1 MNPFPTAVLET
12 ERSEYKK
19 ISHEMGVG
27 SDRVNSVTQSVSTDV
42 KELVTRDEIGTN
54 TKNAT
59 TIDANI
65 NTNQVAMTQVS
76 T

>member
-1 MNPFPTAVLET
+1 MNPFPTAVLDT
-12 ERSEYKK
+12 ERAEYKK

-27 SDRVNSVTQSVSTDV
+27 SDRVISVAQSVSTDV

-54 TKNAT
+54 TRNAT

-65 NTNQVAMTQVS
+65 NTN
-76 T
+76 